1 MKSADPESLRDFYN
15 SYKGTGDYE
24 QRRMQTSFASLARIT
39 IAELLKKEKLTNG
52 DLTALIQMF
61 GAFSSSENY
70 LKYLRKL
77 KLSRGVSEDI
87 EKEYNLLAGQGIRGY
102 TSVGKSAIIGLTP
115 SQLGA
120 VKQFLASVA
129 NGNISQIKDA
139 VRSFEAKNIPE
150 VKRGVYTPWLH
161 YLRPDVCPI
170 INGPNKGFLKSIGWT
185 GDYVEAI
192 DFFQELGGIVGE
204 KNLGMIDSIFW
215 KKQIAKRFI
224 DLYKNPPK
232 ENKKQKDNPM
242 KTRRSRDLNI
252 ILYGAPGTGKTY
264 NTINKALEIIHNDPD
279 YCKGKNRPNLMKEF
293 NNLRDIGQVEFITFH
308 QSYSYEDFVEGIR
321 PVLDSE
327 AIKYELKDGTFKN
340 ISRTA
345 QLEYTEPD
353 KQTDFDE
360 KKIDFYKMS
369 LGDTS
374 TSEGEEIYTYCIQN
388 NCISL
393 GWGGNNDYS
402 AIENS
407 TNWDQVKNK
416 FEKLYNPEGSQEK
429 SPYGFRAIFYFK
441 NLIQKND
448 VVLISNGNFKI
459 RAIGKITGEYEYRKN
474 AMIEHHH
481 FRKVEWLL
489 KDVDIPVESVL
500 KKRLSQQS
508 IYQFYKKDILFDRLK
523 RLLSGKKED
532 GLLNNYVL
540 IIDEINRGNIS
551 RIFGELITLI
561 EPDKR
566 LMAEN
571 ELKVRLTYSGEEFG
585 VPPNLYLI
593 GTMNT
598 ADRSIALV
606 DIALRRRFTFIPVES
621 DPSLVD
627 NADLRGILEALNKN
641 LVKELGSDYV
651 IGHSYFMGKTVD
663 ELQYI
668 MDNNVLPL
676 LSEYFYN
683 DNEKIKEMFV
693 GTGIEDRI
701 TAVNGVE
708 GDKARLCYKK

>member
-1 MKSADPESLRDFYN
+1 
-15 SYKGTGDYE
+15 
-24 QRRMQTSFASLARIT
+24 
-39 IAELLKKEKLTNG
+39 
-52 DLTALIQMF
+52 
-61 GAFSSSENY
+61 
-70 LKYLRKL
+70 
-77 KLSRGVSEDI
+77 
-87 EKEYNLLAGQGIRGY
+87 
-102 TSVGKSAIIGLTP
+102 
-115 SQLGA
+115 
-120 VKQFLASVA
+120 
-129 NGNISQIKDA
+129 
-139 VRSFEAKNIPE
+139 
-150 VKRGVYTPWLH
+150 
-161 YLRPDVCPI
+161 
-170 INGPNKGFLKSIGWT
+170 
-185 GDYVEAI
+185 
-192 DFFQELGGIVGE
+192 
-204 KNLGMIDSIFW
+204 
-215 KKQIAKRFI
+215 
-224 DLYKNPPK
+224 
-232 ENKKQKDNPM
+232 
-242 KTRRSRDLNI
+242 
-252 ILYGAPGTGKTY
+252 
-264 NTINKALEIIHNDPD
+264 
-279 YCKGKNRPNLMKEF
+279 
-293 NNLRDIGQVEFITFH
+293 
-308 QSYSYEDFVEGIR
+308 
-321 PVLDSE
+321 
-327 AIKYELKDGTFKN
+327 
-340 ISRTA
+340 
-345 QLEYTEPD
+345 
-353 KQTDFDE
+353 
-360 KKIDFYKMS
+360 
-369 LGDTS
+369 
-374 TSEGEEIYTYCIQN
+374 
-388 NCISL
+388 
-393 GWGGNNDYS
+393 
-402 AIENS
+402 
-407 TNWDQVKNK
+407 
-416 FEKLYNPEGSQEK
+416 
-429 SPYGFRAIFYFK
+429 
-441 NLIQKND
+441 
-448 VVLISNGNFKI
+448 
-459 RAIGKITGEYEYRKN
+459 
-474 AMIEHHH
+474 MIEHHH